1 MTRVLRFG
9 CTKRIELANCAP
21 KTATKHGI
29 SQNQG
34 DTKNAVERPNAIL
47 ILLSAICIA
56 AFPQIS
62 AAQDVPTDYQQ
73 VMKSVGKQGDYKQM
87 Y

>member
-1 MTRVLRFG
+1 M
-9 CTKRIELANCAP
+9 
-21 KTATKHGI
+21 
-29 SQNQG
+29 
-34 DTKNAVERPNAIL
+34 NAVERPNAIL